1 MSASHAFNAGW
12 QDRLLDLPPAK
23 TYETARSGVRVAYER
38 GRHTAMLW
46 LVEVQRQ
53 HGTIHNARG
62 KLMSYAQARRGMSK
76 ELKALI
82 REEQK
87 FCSLKPFKSK
97 IRI

>member
-1 MSASHAFNAGW
+1 
-12 QDRLLDLPPAK
+12 
-23 TYETARSGVRVAYER
+23 
-38 GRHTAMLW
+38 
-46 LVEVQRQ
+46 
-53 HGTIHNARG
+53 
-62 KLMSYAQARRGMSK
+62 MSYAQARRGMSK